1 MKTSRDDLLAIAFR
15 LFLTKGYENTS
26 MQDLAR
32 ASGLSKGAFHHYF
45 PRKQDL
51 LDACIARFFHEFLPD
66 AEGDARESIEAF
78 ALRAAQTYGDALV
91 MMRRHDIP
99 LAAYQ
104 AFLWAQV
111 RDAPQAFQQRQ
122 AAFTRALAA
131 GFEADFPGSD
141 GLSLARHLIAR
152 IEGMGALLC
161 LDPPADADT
170 ITPAFRQVVE
180 DFLAPLRTAP

>member
-51 LDACIARFFHEFLPD
+51 LDACIARFFHEFLPATDD
-66 AEGDARESIEAF
+66 AAHKSAEAF
-78 ALRAAQTYGDALV
+78 ALRTAQRYADALIL
-91 MMRRHDIP
+91 MRQHDIP

-111 RDAPQAFQQRQ
+111 RDAPQAFQQHQ
-122 AAFTRALAA
+122 AVFARALAT
-131 GFEADFPGSD
+131 GFEAEYPGCD
-141 GLSLARHLIAR
+141 GMLLARHLIAR

-161 LDPPADADT
+161 LEPPADAAA
-170 ITPAFRQVVE
+170 IAPAFRQVVE
-180 DFLAPLRTAP
+180 DFLAPLRSAP